1 MPSSIENI
9 ARANKRAERYSA
21 RYPSASSRR
30 QSLAEKNDDTAMPIF
45 MVRIKEEVKRTITAY
60 VEASDK
66 RAADKWASNAP
77 IFLFRQEREESEWAE
92 VAEIAEVDV
101 VPDGYRSRKA

>member
-1 MPSSIENI
+1 MHVHLVFVI
-9 ARANKRAERYSA
+9 ADTVREV
-21 RYPSASSRR
+21 PT
-30 QSLAEKNDDTAMPIF
+30 LEECTAMPIF
-45 MVRIKEEVKRTITAY
+45 RIKIKEEVKRTVTAY